1 MKVTDEEIA
10 KALDKDIGEIEELK
24 ESNRSAYEVLAFG
37 VLCRK
42 LSLTQED
49 LEKFHQQLAKE
60 EAKEK

>member
-10 KALDKDIGEIEELK
+10 KALDKDISEIEELK

-37 VLCRK
+37 VLCQK
-42 LSLTQED
+42 LSLTEED

-60 EAKEK
+60 EEQEQ

>member
-24 ESNRSAYEVLAFG
+24 ENNRSAYEVLAFG